1 MKYYKIKRILHTGV
15 DGERNTPRT
24 DGRYPM
30 RIGRIVQFS
39 KADIIIDKPFWLRY
53 ICDENGNDY
62 SGMSKRTSYVVN
74 YETTIIDQKEYV
86 RLETYR
92 TIYEF
97 EEVLLTNM

>member
-1 MKYYKIKRILHTGV
+1 MKYYKIKRVLHTGV
-15 DGERNTPRT
+15 DGERNIPRT

-39 KADIIIDKPFWLRY
+39 EANIIINEPFWLRY
-53 ICDENGNDY
+53 VCDENGNDY
-62 SGMSKRTSYVVN
+62 NGMVKRTSYVVG
-74 YETTIIDQKEYV
+74 YEITRDDQKEYV

-97 EEVLLTNM
+97 EEVSLTK